1 MSVACQQCKEIIELD
16 PSLADL
22 APSAYDMIVASLPP
36 TPTRPEPDSI
46 SHLKASE
53 TARNAWQKAKGAS
66 LRSQKKQSSAPLPNE
81 SFVLLQ
87 DSIVRSIPSPAPSP
101 SSKKASTTSRTS
113 SGRTQSPPRTEVHP
127 PNPPPMTPHPR
138 STVRL
143 FNLLS
148 ARTDIDHPLCA
159 ECTQV
164 LLNSLQRQLDETKR
178 ERDGY
183 IAFEKEVRKERERD
197 AQGMS
202 KEEAEKKIEKL
213 KLDERLA
220 IDQLKVAEQ
229 ERMQLEDELR
239 ALEEE
244 EKALE
249 EEEARFWRTH
259 NEQLLSS
266 DQLSSQL
273 ETIRAAYAADSA
285 TLEKLERTNVY
296 NDAFCIGHDG
306 VFGTINGL
314 RLGRVPGVPVEWAEI
329 NAAWGQSLLLLYT
342 IARKL
347 DCTFE
352 HYRLVPMGS
361 FSRIEKT
368 TGDKASYELYS
379 SGNLSMLQLLHNRR
393 FDLAMVAF
401 LECLKQVMDYIKTQD
416 AGVDFPHQIIK
427 DRIGD
432 VSIKLKFNQDEAWTS
447 LYEVGVTIDFL
458 MGLLDGDIEHVR
470 YHGITQFLHIWDKL
484 KDRHGDELLWGDEVE
499 YMVVAMDDTQK
510 TAKLSLRQTE
520 ILEKLSSIVNDISS
534 ECADSV
540 SVPTFHPEYGRYML
554 EATPG
559 SPYTGSIPDLLS
571 VEGNMRYR
579 RVLARKH
586 LKPNE
591 IPLTV
596 TSFPL
601 LGVPGPFTEPYF
613 DPVDAKSSHS
623 LFLPE
628 EITNPHVRFPT
639 LTANIRQRRG
649 SKVAINLPIFFDTN
663 TPRPFV
669 DPTIPWERAV
679 YPEDHEAKDG
689 AALTDHIYLDA
700 MGFGM
705 GCCCLQLTFQA
716 CHVNDARRMYDC
728 LIPIGPILLALTAAS
743 PIWRGYLADVDC
755 RWNVIAGSVDDRT
768 EEERGLKP
776 LKESRFQIPKS
787 RYDSVDLY
795 ISSDWRNRPEYNDNP
810 LPYDES
816 IYTRLREHGIDDLLA
831 KHVSHLFIRDPL
843 VVFTETLDQDDAESS
858 DHFENIQS
866 TNWQT
871 LRFKPPP
878 PKSSIGWRV
887 EFRSMEVQM
896 TDFENAAFAVFVVLL
911 SRAILTYNT
920 NFYIP
925 ISKVRARAPG
935 LDSANKPIPK
945 VDENMARA
953 QKRDAAQSGKFFF
966 RKNVS
971 SPPSSAAPSSCNSGC
986 SSPIA
991 DTMPVPIPIKDKKM
1005 RNCFPDPPLPESD
1018 SLSMPVDDEYEEM
1031 SMDEIINGKGADFPG
1046 LLGLINTYLETLDME
1061 PDERSRI
1068 DAYLDLVRRR
1078 ANGALLTPA
1087 TWIRNF
1093 VRAHPAYK
1101 HDSVV
1106 NAEINYDLIVAID
1119 EIERGV
1125 RKADDLLPSDY
1136 TGSKEDAGSIGLQS

>member
-1 MSVACQQCKEIIELD
+1 
-16 PSLADL
+16 
-22 APSAYDMIVASLPP
+22 MIVASLPP
-36 TPTRPEPDSI
+36 TPIQLETDSVSQI
-46 SHLKASE
+46 KASQ
-53 TARNAWQKAKGAS
+53 TARNVWKKAKG
-66 LRSQKKQSSAPLPNE
+66 APLPNE

-87 DSIVRSIPSPAPSP
+87 ESIVRSIPPSP
-101 SSKKASTTSRTS
+101 STKKTSIRPAKAVEEPGPS
-113 SGRTQSPPRTEVHP
+113 QPQPQHP
-127 PNPPPMTPHPR
+127 APMSHHLR
-138 STVRL
+138 SATKL
-143 FNLLS
+143 LNLLS

-159 ECTQV
+159 ECTQI
-164 LLNSLQRQLDETKR
+164 LLSQLQRQLDETKR

-202 KEEAEKKIEKL
+202 REEAEKKIDKL

-220 IDQLKVAEQ
+220 VDQLKVAEQ
-229 ERMQLEDELR
+229 DRLQLENELR

-249 EEEARFWRTH
+249 EEEARFWHSH

-266 DQLSSQL
+266 EQLSSQL
-273 ETIRAAYAADSA
+273 ATIRAAYAADSA

-314 RLGRVPGVPVEWAEI
+314 RLGRVPGVSVEWAEI

-352 HYRLVPMGS
+352 NYRLVPMGS

-379 SGNLSMLQLLHNRR
+379 SGNLNMLQLLHNRR

-401 LECLKQVMDYIKTQD
+401 LECLKQVMDYIKSQD
-416 AGVDFPHQIIK
+416 ASFDFPHQIVRDK
-427 DRIGD
+427 IGD
-432 VSIKLKFNQDEAWTS
+432 VSIKVKFSQDEVWTRALRHMLLALKLCLKWTTFGRS
-447 LYEVGVTIDFL
+447 IDYFKSGQLVVLFL
-458 MGLLDGDIEHVR
+458 LPAMGLLYLGTPMDWHDAKQHADHVR
-470 YHGITQFLHIWDKL
+470 FHGITQFLHIWDKL

-499 YMVVAMDDTQK
+499 YMVVAIDDK
-510 TAKLSLRQTE
+510 NKSAVLSLRQTE
-520 ILEKLSSIVNDISS
+520 ILAKLSSIVSGISA
-534 ECADSV
+534 ECPETVA
-540 SVPTFHPEYGRYML
+540 VPTFHPEYGRYML

-571 VEGNMRYR
+571 VEANMRYR
-579 RVLARKH
+579 RVLARQH

-649 SKVAINLPIFFDTN
+649 SKVAINLPIFFDSN

-669 DPTIPWERAV
+669 DPTIPWDRNK
-679 YPEDHEAKDG
+679 YSEDHEAKDG
-689 AALTDHIYLDA
+689 AALPNHIYMDA

-716 CHVNDARRMYDC
+716 CHVGDARRMYDC

-776 LKESRFQIPKS
+776 LKESRFLIPKS

-795 ISSDWRNRPEYNDNP
+795 ISTDSRNRPEYNDNP
-810 LPYDES
+810 LPYDEN
-816 IYTRLREHGIDDLLA
+816 IYGRLRGHGIDDLLA

-843 VVFTETLDQDDAESS
+843 VVFTETLDQDDEHSS

-911 SRAILTYNT
+911 SRAILTFNI

-925 ISKVRARAPG
+925 ISKAR
-935 LDSANKPIPK
+935 S
-945 VDENMARA
+945 
-953 QKRDAAQSGKFFF
+953 
-966 RKNVS
+966 
-971 SPPSSAAPSSCNSGC
+971 
-986 SSPIA
+986 
-991 DTMPVPIPIKDKKM
+991 
-1005 RNCFPDPPLPESD
+1005 
-1018 SLSMPVDDEYEEM
+1018 
-1031 SMDEIINGKGADFPG
+1031 
-1046 LLGLINTYLETLDME
+1046 
-1061 PDERSRI
+1061 
-1068 DAYLDLVRRR
+1068 
-1078 ANGALLTPA
+1078 
-1087 TWIRNF
+1087 
-1093 VRAHPAYK
+1093 HP
-1101 HDSVV
+1101 
-1106 NAEINYDLIVAID
+1106 
-1119 EIERGV
+1119 
-1125 RKADDLLPSDY
+1125 
-1136 TGSKEDAGSIGLQS
+1136 